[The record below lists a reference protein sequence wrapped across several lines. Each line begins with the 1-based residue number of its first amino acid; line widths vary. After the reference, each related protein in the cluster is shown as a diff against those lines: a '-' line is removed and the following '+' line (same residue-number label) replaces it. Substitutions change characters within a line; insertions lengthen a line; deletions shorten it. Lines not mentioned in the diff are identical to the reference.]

1 MRDGYVVAHVIGGK
15 VGGGSLDPALA
26 KLAVASVDAAIAE
39 VAEAQHGVAAR
50 AQLVELGVG
59 ARAIEHR
66 LAMGRLHRIHRGVY
80 AVGHRTLSAKSR
92 WMAAVLACGEG
103 SALSYRSAGPLWGV
117 RLSSRTAIEVTTRP
131 GRRPRPGIE
140 LHYDRLADDEV
151 TVVDGIPVTTVARTL
166 LDLAC
171 VLDRDRLERALNQ
184 AERLR
189 LGDSVTLDQLLRR
202 YPRRRGTATL
212 RAILAEGRIN
222 GGITRAELEDR
233 FLEFVDRFSLPKP
246 ELNAPLSLG
255 DRWIEADCLWRA
267 QRLIVELD
275 DRWTHETTASFESD
289 RARDRAALAAGWRVM
304 RVTARQLREDPD
316 RLAAD
321 LRSLLVEDAGSG
333 RSATA
338 S

>member
-1 MRDGYVVAHVIGGK
+1 VRDGYVVAHVIGGK

-171 VLDRDRLERALNQ
+171 VLDRDRLERA
-184 AERLR
+184 R
-189 LGDSVTLDQLLRR
+189 
-202 YPRRRGTATL
+202 P
-212 RAILAEGRIN
+212 
-222 GGITRAELEDR
+222 
-233 FLEFVDRFSLPKP
+233 
-246 ELNAPLSLG
+246 
-255 DRWIEADCLWRA
+255 
-267 QRLIVELD
+267 
-275 DRWTHETTASFESD
+275 
-289 RARDRAALAAGWRVM
+289 
-304 RVTARQLREDPD
+304 
-316 RLAAD
+316 
-321 LRSLLVEDAGSG
+321 SG
-333 RSATA
+333 RSSPRAESTAASPAPTSRTDSSSSSTA
-338 S
+338 SPCPSRSSTHRYRSAIGGSRPTACGERSA